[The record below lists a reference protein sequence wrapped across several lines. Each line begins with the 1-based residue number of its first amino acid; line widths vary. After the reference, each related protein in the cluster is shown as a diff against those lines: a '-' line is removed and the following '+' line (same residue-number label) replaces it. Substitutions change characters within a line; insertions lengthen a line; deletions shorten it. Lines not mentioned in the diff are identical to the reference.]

1 MSILDKLNESQRLAV
16 EYCDGPELVI
26 AGAGSGKTRVLTYK
40 IAYLLQQADFDLAPW
55 NILALTFTNKAA
67 NEMKQR
73 IGEIVGNHV
82 AGRLNMG
89 TFHSV
94 FSRILR
100 CEADRL
106 GYTSNYTIY
115 DEADSRS
122 LISSIVKDM
131 GLDDKLYKAA
141 NIRHQI
147 SIAKNRLVS
156 ADQYANESNEMGIVN
171 HDRILRIQKIY
182 KRYEER
188 CRNSNVMDFDDLLFN
203 TYLLFKSH
211 EDVCDK
217 YASLFKYILVDE
229 YQDTNYAQQ
238 CIIYQLAQKNR
249 KLCVVGDD
257 AQSIYAFRG
266 ANIDNILDFNK
277 LYPEQKTF
285 KLERNYRS
293 TQTIVEAANSL
304 ISHNERQ
311 IHKDVYSKNDEG
323 SPLKLCV
330 CISDKLE
337 AMEVCNEIKRLKRA
351 ERCGYD
357 SFAVLYR
364 TNAQSRCF
372 EEEMRKEAIPYK
384 IYGGLSFY
392 QRKEVKDVLAY
403 FRLVVNPNDDE
414 ALRRIINYPARGIGN
429 TTLQK
434 IAATATDHNVSMWE
448 VVSDTAVHSLNINKG
463 TASKLANFANFISSF
478 IEKVKTLDAYTLGRS
493 IIEASGIDANI
504 KEDKTV
510 EGMVR
515 KENIDG
521 LKNGLH
527 EFVETKHKDG
537 LEEENRLGNF
547 IQEISLLTENI
558 DEDDNE
564 KRVALMTIHAAKG
577 LEFPCVFIVGL
588 EGDVFPSHKVNL
600 FPCTVEEKRRLM
612 EEEHRMIEEERRL
625 MYVAITRAERQ
636 CMLTYA
642 KNRFRY
648 GKEEHDL
655 EPSRFIKEID
665 QRYIRKMDGGDTE
678 GFSTSRTS
686 WRNSYET
693 TPKPAVQKGAIMFS
707 KPTFAT
713 TSGSRMTRMRT
724 TPNSATTQVTSYNDG
739 KNSIRI
745 GSVINHQRF
754 GKGEIVSIEGTGE
767 NAKATVRFQLAG
779 QKQLLLK
786 FARYEVLTF

>member
-115 DEADSRS
+115 DETDSRS
-122 LISSIVKDM
+122 LITSIVKEM

-156 ADQYANESNEMGIVN
+156 ADQYATIKKALEADTNNKIPRFQN
-171 HDRILRIQKIY
+171 IY

-203 TYLLFKSH
+203 TYL
-211 EDVCDK
+211 
-217 YASLFKYILVDE
+217 LFKYILVDE

-351 ERCGYD
+351 EGCGYD

-414 ALRRIINYPARGIGN
+414 ALRRIINYPTRGIG
-429 TTLQK
+429 TTTIQK

-448 VVSDTAVHSLNINKG
+448 VVCDTAAHSLNINKG

-478 IEKVKTLDAYTLGRS
+478 IEKVETSDAYTLGQS
-493 IIEASGIDANI
+493 IVAASGIFTDIEA
-504 KEDKTV
+504 DKTP
-510 EGMVR
+510 EGKAK
-515 KENIDG
+515 KENIDELMG
-521 LKNGLH
+521 ELH
-527 EFVETKHKDG
+527 GFVESKREED
-537 LEEENRLGNF
+537 LEEEYYLGNF
-547 IQEISLLTENI
+547 MQEVALYTDKQNE
-558 DEDDNE
+558 EDDEN
-564 KRVALMTIHAAKG
+564 RVALMTIHAAKG
-577 LEFPCVFIVGL
+577 LEFPCVFVVGL
-588 EGDVFPSHKVNL
+588 EENIFPGRQAMD
-600 FPCTVEEKRRLM
+600 FP
-612 EEEHRMIEEERRL
+612 RMMEEERRL
-625 MYVAITRAERQ
+625 MYVAITRAERH
-636 CMLTYA
+636 CMLTCA
-642 KNRFRY
+642 KTRFRY
-648 GKEEHDL
+648 GQVEYDV
-655 EPSRFIKEID
+655 PSRFIKEID

-693 TPKPAVQKGAIMFS
+693 TPKPTVQKGATIYS

-724 TPNSATTQVTSYNDG
+724 TPSSATTQVTSYNDG

>member
-115 DEADSRS
+115 DETDSRS
-122 LISSIVKDM
+122 LITSIVKEM

-156 ADQYANESNEMGIVN
+156 ADQYATIKKALEADTNNKIPRFQN
-171 HDRILRIQKIY
+171 IY

-351 ERCGYD
+351 EGCGYD

-414 ALRRIINYPARGIGN
+414 ALRRIINYPTRGIG
-429 TTLQK
+429 TTTIQK
-434 IAATATDHNVSMWE
+434 IAATATDHNISMWE
-448 VVSDTAVHSLNINKG
+448 VVCDTAAHSLNINKG

-478 IEKVKTLDAYTLGRS
+478 IEKVETSDAYALGQS
-493 IIEASGIDANI
+493 IVAASGIFTDIEA
-504 KEDKTV
+504 DKTP
-510 EGMVR
+510 EGKAK
-515 KENIDG
+515 KENIDELMG
-521 LKNGLH
+521 ELH
-527 EFVETKHKDG
+527 GFVESKREED
-537 LEEENRLGNF
+537 LEEEYYLGNF
-547 IQEISLLTENI
+547 MQEVALYTDKQNE
-558 DEDDNE
+558 EDDEN
-564 KRVALMTIHAAKG
+564 RVALMTIHAAKG
-577 LEFPCVFIVGL
+577 LEFPCVFVVGL
-588 EGDVFPSHKVNL
+588 EENIFPGRQAMD
-600 FPCTVEEKRRLM
+600 FP
-612 EEEHRMIEEERRL
+612 RMMEEERRL
-625 MYVAITRAERQ
+625 MYVAITRAERH
-636 CMLTYA
+636 CMLTCA
-642 KNRFRY
+642 KTRFRY
-648 GKEEHDL
+648 GQVEYDV
-655 EPSRFIKEID
+655 PSRFIKEID
-665 QRYIRKMDGGDTE
+665 QRYIRKMDGGDAE

-693 TPKPAVQKGAIMFS
+693 TPKPTVQKGTIMYS

-724 TPNSATTQVTSYNDG
+724 TPSSTTTQVTSYNDG

>member
-115 DEADSRS
+115 DETDSRS
-122 LISSIVKDM
+122 LITSIVKEM

-156 ADQYANESNEMGIVN
+156 ADQYATVKKALEADANNKIPRFQN
-171 HDRILRIQKIY
+171 IY

-351 ERCGYD
+351 EGCGYD

-414 ALRRIINYPARGIGN
+414 ALRRIINYPTRGIG
-429 TTLQK
+429 TTTILK
-434 IAATATDHNVSMWE
+434 IAATATSHNVSMWE
-448 VVSDTAVHSLNINKG
+448 VVSDTAAHSLNINKG

-478 IEKVKTLDAYTLGRS
+478 IEKVETSDAYTLGQS
-493 IIEASGIDANI
+493 IVAASGIFTDIEA
-504 KEDKTV
+504 DKTP
-510 EGMVR
+510 EGKAK
-515 KENIDG
+515 KENIDELMG
-521 LKNGLH
+521 ELH
-527 EFVETKHKDG
+527 GFVESKREED
-537 LEEENRLGNF
+537 LEEEYYLGNF
-547 IQEISLLTENI
+547 MQEVALYTDKQNE
-558 DEDDNE
+558 EDDEN
-564 KRVALMTIHAAKG
+564 RVALMTIHAAKG
-577 LEFPCVFIVGL
+577 LEFPCVFVVGL
-588 EGDVFPSHKVNL
+588 EENIFPGRQAMD
-600 FPCTVEEKRRLM
+600 FP
-612 EEEHRMIEEERRL
+612 RMMEEERRL
-625 MYVAITRAERQ
+625 MYVAITRAERH
-636 CMLTYA
+636 CMLTCA
-642 KNRFRY
+642 KTRFRY
-648 GKEEHDL
+648 GQVEYDV
-655 EPSRFIKEID
+655 PSRFIKEID
-665 QRYIRKMDGGDTE
+665 HRYIRKMDGGDTE

-693 TPKPAVQKGAIMFS
+693 TPKPTVQKGATMYS

-724 TPNSATTQVTSYNDG
+724 TPSSATTQVTSYNDG

>member
-115 DEADSRS
+115 DETDSRS
-122 LISSIVKDM
+122 LITSIVKEM

-156 ADQYANESNEMGIVN
+156 ADQYATVKKALEADANNKIPRFQN
-171 HDRILRIQKIY
+171 IY

-351 ERCGYD
+351 EGCGYD

-414 ALRRIINYPARGIGN
+414 ALRRIINYPTRGIG
-429 TTLQK
+429 TTTIQK

-448 VVSDTAVHSLNINKG
+448 VVCDTAAHSLNINKG

-478 IEKVKTLDAYTLGRS
+478 IEKGETSDAYTLGQS
-493 IIEASGIDANI
+493 IVAASGIFTDIEA
-504 KEDKTV
+504 DKTP
-510 EGMVR
+510 EGKAK
-515 KENIDG
+515 KENIDELMG
-521 LKNGLH
+521 ELH
-527 EFVETKHKDG
+527 GFVESKREED
-537 LEEENRLGNF
+537 LEEEYYLGNF
-547 IQEISLLTENI
+547 MQEVALYTDKQNDEEDEN
-558 DEDDNE
+558 
-564 KRVALMTIHAAKG
+564 RVALMTIHAAKG
-577 LEFPCVFIVGL
+577 LEFPCVFVVGL
-588 EGDVFPSHKVNL
+588 EENIFPGRQAMD
-600 FPCTVEEKRRLM
+600 FP
-612 EEEHRMIEEERRL
+612 RMMEEERRL
-625 MYVAITRAERQ
+625 MYVAITRAERH
-636 CMLTYA
+636 CMLTCA
-642 KNRFRY
+642 KTRFRY
-648 GKEEHDL
+648 GQVEYDV
-655 EPSRFIKEID
+655 PSRFIKEID

-724 TPNSATTQVTSYNDG
+724 THSSATTQVTSYNDG

>member
-115 DEADSRS
+115 DETDSRS
-122 LISSIVKDM
+122 LITSIVKEM

-156 ADQYANESNEMGIVN
+156 ADQYATIKKALEADTNNKIPRFQN
-171 HDRILRIQKIY
+171 IY

-351 ERCGYD
+351 EGCGYD

-403 FRLVVNPNDDE
+403 FRLVVNPNDD
-414 ALRRIINYPARGIGN
+414 AAFRRIINYPTRGIG
-429 TTLQK
+429 TTTIQK

-448 VVSDTAVHSLNINKG
+448 VVCDTAAHSLNINKG

-478 IEKVKTLDAYTLGRS
+478 IEKVETSDAYALGQS
-493 IIEASGIDANI
+493 IVAASGIFTDIEA
-504 KEDKTV
+504 DKTP
-510 EGMVR
+510 EGKAK
-515 KENIDG
+515 KENIDELMG
-521 LKNGLH
+521 ELH
-527 EFVETKHKDG
+527 GFVESKREED
-537 LEEENRLGNF
+537 LEEEYYLGNF
-547 IQEISLLTENI
+547 MQEVALYTDKQNE
-558 DEDDNE
+558 EDDEN
-564 KRVALMTIHAAKG
+564 RVALMTIHAAKG
-577 LEFPCVFIVGL
+577 LEFPCVFVVGL
-588 EGDVFPSHKVNL
+588 EENIFPGRQAMD
-600 FPCTVEEKRRLM
+600 FP
-612 EEEHRMIEEERRL
+612 RMMEEERRL
-625 MYVAITRAERQ
+625 MYVAITRAERH
-636 CMLTYA
+636 CMLTCA
-642 KNRFRY
+642 KTRFRY
-648 GKEEHDL
+648 GQVEYDV
-655 EPSRFIKEID
+655 PSRFIKEID

-693 TPKPAVQKGAIMFS
+693 TPKPTVQKGTIMYS

-724 TPNSATTQVTSYNDG
+724 TPSSATTQVTSYNDG

>member
-40 IAYLLQQADFDLAPW
+40 IAYLLQQADYDLAPW

-115 DEADSRS
+115 DETDSRS
-122 LISSIVKDM
+122 LITSIVKEM

-156 ADQYANESNEMGIVN
+156 ADQYATIKKALEADTNNKIPRFQN
-171 HDRILRIQKIY
+171 IY

-323 SPLKLCV
+323 SPLKLGV

-351 ERCGYD
+351 EGCGYD

-414 ALRRIINYPARGIGN
+414 ALRRIINYPTRGIG
-429 TTLQK
+429 TTTIQK
-434 IAATATDHNVSMWE
+434 IAATATDHNISMWE
-448 VVSDTAVHSLNINKG
+448 VVCDTAAHSLNINKG

-478 IEKVKTLDAYTLGRS
+478 IEKVETSDAYALGQS
-493 IIEASGIDANI
+493 IVAASGIFTDIEA
-504 KEDKTV
+504 DKTP
-510 EGMVR
+510 EGKAK
-515 KENIDG
+515 KENIDELMG
-521 LKNGLH
+521 ELH
-527 EFVETKHKDG
+527 GFVESKREED
-537 LEEENRLGNF
+537 LEEEYYLGNF
-547 IQEISLLTENI
+547 MQEVALYTDKQNE
-558 DEDDNE
+558 EDDEN
-564 KRVALMTIHAAKG
+564 RVALMTIHAAKG
-577 LEFPCVFIVGL
+577 LEFPCVFVVGL
-588 EGDVFPSHKVNL
+588 EENIFPGRQAMD
-600 FPCTVEEKRRLM
+600 FP
-612 EEEHRMIEEERRL
+612 RMMEEERRL
-625 MYVAITRAERQ
+625 MYVAITRAERH
-636 CMLTYA
+636 CMLTCA
-642 KNRFRY
+642 KTRFRY
-648 GKEEHDL
+648 GQVEYDV
-655 EPSRFIKEID
+655 PSRFIKEID

-724 TPNSATTQVTSYNDG
+724 TPSSTTTQVTSYNDG

>member
-115 DEADSRS
+115 DETDSRS
-122 LISSIVKDM
+122 LITSIVKEM
-131 GLDDKLYKAA
+131 ELDDKLYKAA

-156 ADQYANESNEMGIVN
+156 ADQYATVKKALEADANNKIPRFQN
-171 HDRILRIQKIY
+171 IY

-351 ERCGYD
+351 EGCGYD

-414 ALRRIINYPARGIGN
+414 ALRRIINYPTRGIG
-429 TTLQK
+429 TTTIQK
-434 IAATATDHNVSMWE
+434 IAATATSHNVSMWE
-448 VVSDTAVHSLNINKG
+448 VVSDTAAHSLNINKG

-478 IEKVKTLDAYTLGRS
+478 IEKGETSDAYTLGQS
-493 IIEASGIDANI
+493 IVAASGIFTDIEA
-504 KEDKTV
+504 DKTP
-510 EGMVR
+510 EGKAK
-515 KENIDG
+515 KENIDELMG
-521 LKNGLH
+521 ELH
-527 EFVETKHKDG
+527 GFVESKREEDI
-537 LEEENRLGNF
+537 EEEYYLGNF
-547 IQEISLLTENI
+547 MQEVALYTDKQNE
-558 DEDDNE
+558 EDDEN
-564 KRVALMTIHAAKG
+564 RVALMTIHAAKG
-577 LEFPCVFIVGL
+577 LEFPCVFVVGL
-588 EGDVFPSHKVNL
+588 EENIFPGRQAMD
-600 FPCTVEEKRRLM
+600 FP
-612 EEEHRMIEEERRL
+612 RMMEEERRL
-625 MYVAITRAERQ
+625 MYVAITRAERH
-636 CMLTYA
+636 CMLTCA
-642 KNRFRY
+642 KTRFRY
-648 GKEEHDL
+648 GQVEYDV
-655 EPSRFIKEID
+655 PSRFIKEID

-693 TPKPAVQKGAIMFS
+693 TPKPAVQKGATMFS

-724 TPNSATTQVTSYNDG
+724 TPSSATTQVTSYNDG

>member
-115 DEADSRS
+115 DETDSRS
-122 LISSIVKDM
+122 LITSIVKEM

-156 ADQYANESNEMGIVN
+156 ADQYATIKKALEADTNNKIPRFQN
-171 HDRILRIQKIY
+171 IY

-266 ANIDNILDFNK
+266 ANIDNILDFNN

-351 ERCGYD
+351 EGCGYD

-414 ALRRIINYPARGIGN
+414 ALRRIINYPTRGIG
-429 TTLQK
+429 TTTIQK

-448 VVSDTAVHSLNINKG
+448 VVCDTAAHSLNINKG

-478 IEKVKTLDAYTLGRS
+478 IEKVETSDAYALGQS
-493 IIEASGIDANI
+493 IVAASGIFTDIEA
-504 KEDKTV
+504 DKTP
-510 EGMVR
+510 EGKAK
-515 KENIDG
+515 KENIDELMG
-521 LKNGLH
+521 ELH
-527 EFVETKHKDG
+527 GFVESKREED
-537 LEEENRLGNF
+537 LEEEYYLGNF
-547 IQEISLLTENI
+547 MQEVALYTDKQNE
-558 DEDDNE
+558 EDDEN
-564 KRVALMTIHAAKG
+564 RVALMTIHAAKG
-577 LEFPCVFIVGL
+577 LEFPCVFVVGL
-588 EGDVFPSHKVNL
+588 EENIFPGRQAMD
-600 FPCTVEEKRRLM
+600 FP
-612 EEEHRMIEEERRL
+612 RMMEEERRL
-625 MYVAITRAERQ
+625 MYVAITRAERH
-636 CMLTYA
+636 CMLTCA
-642 KNRFRY
+642 KTRFRY
-648 GKEEHDL
+648 GQVEYDV
-655 EPSRFIKEID
+655 PSRFIKEID

-693 TPKPAVQKGAIMFS
+693 TPKPAVQKGATIYS

-724 TPNSATTQVTSYNDG
+724 TPSSTTTQVTSYNDG

>member
-115 DEADSRS
+115 DETDSRS
-122 LISSIVKDM
+122 LITSIVKEM

-156 ADQYANESNEMGIVN
+156 ADQYATIKKALEADANNKIPRFQN
-171 HDRILRIQKIY
+171 IY

-351 ERCGYD
+351 EGCGYD

-364 TNAQSRCF
+364 TNSQSRCF

-414 ALRRIINYPARGIGN
+414 ALRRIINYPTRGIG
-429 TTLQK
+429 TTTIQK
-434 IAATATDHNVSMWE
+434 IAATATDYNVSMWE
-448 VVSDTAVHSLNINKG
+448 VVCDTAAHSLNINKG

-478 IEKVKTLDAYTLGRS
+478 IEKVETSDAYTLGQS
-493 IIEASGIDANI
+493 IVAASGIFTDIEA
-504 KEDKTV
+504 DKTP
-510 EGMVR
+510 ER
-515 KENIDG
+515 KAKKENIDELMG
-521 LKNGLH
+521 ELH
-527 EFVETKHKDG
+527 GFVESKREED
-537 LEEENRLGNF
+537 LEEEYYLGNF
-547 IQEISLLTENI
+547 MQEVALYTDKQNE
-558 DEDDNE
+558 EDDEN
-564 KRVALMTIHAAKG
+564 RVALMTIHAAKG
-577 LEFPCVFIVGL
+577 LEFPCVFVVGL
-588 EGDVFPSHKVNL
+588 EENIFPGRQAMD
-600 FPCTVEEKRRLM
+600 FP
-612 EEEHRMIEEERRL
+612 RMMEEERRL
-625 MYVAITRAERQ
+625 MYVAITRAERH
-636 CMLTYA
+636 CMLTCA
-642 KNRFRY
+642 KTRFRY
-648 GKEEHDL
+648 GQVEYDV
-655 EPSRFIKEID
+655 PSRFIKEID

-693 TPKPAVQKGAIMFS
+693 TPKPTVQKGTIMYS

-724 TPNSATTQVTSYNDG
+724 TPSSTTTQVTSYNDG

-767 NAKATVRFQLAG
+767 NVKATVRFQLAG

>member
-115 DEADSRS
+115 DETDSRS
-122 LISSIVKDM
+122 LITSIVKEM

-141 NIRHQI
+141 NIRNQI

-156 ADQYANESNEMGIVN
+156 ADQYATIKKALEADTNNKIPRFQN
-171 HDRILRIQKIY
+171 IY

-238 CIIYQLAQKNR
+238 CIIYQLTQKNR

-351 ERCGYD
+351 EGCGYD

-364 TNAQSRCF
+364 TNSQSRCF

-414 ALRRIINYPARGIGN
+414 ALRRIINYPTRGIG
-429 TTLQK
+429 TTTIQK
-434 IAATATDHNVSMWE
+434 IAATATDHNVSMWK
-448 VVSDTAVHSLNINKG
+448 VVCDTAAHSLNINKG

-478 IEKVKTLDAYTLGRS
+478 IEKVETSDAYTLGQS
-493 IIEASGIDANI
+493 IVAASGIFTDIEA
-504 KEDKTV
+504 DKTP
-510 EGMVR
+510 EGKAK
-515 KENIDG
+515 KENIDELMG
-521 LKNGLH
+521 ELH
-527 EFVETKHKDG
+527 GFVESKREED
-537 LEEENRLGNF
+537 LEEEYYLGNF
-547 IQEISLLTENI
+547 MQEVALYTDKQNE
-558 DEDDNE
+558 EDDEN
-564 KRVALMTIHAAKG
+564 RVALMTIHAAKG
-577 LEFPCVFIVGL
+577 LEFPCVFVVGL
-588 EGDVFPSHKVNL
+588 EENIFPGRQAMD
-600 FPCTVEEKRRLM
+600 FP
-612 EEEHRMIEEERRL
+612 RMMEEERRL
-625 MYVAITRAERQ
+625 MYVAITRAERH
-636 CMLTYA
+636 CMLTCA
-642 KNRFRY
+642 KTRFRY
-648 GKEEHDL
+648 GQVEYDV
-655 EPSRFIKEID
+655 PSRFIKEID

-693 TPKPAVQKGAIMFS
+693 TPKPAVQKGATIYS

-724 TPNSATTQVTSYNDG
+724 TPSSTTTQVTSYNDG

>member
-115 DEADSRS
+115 DETDSRS
-122 LISSIVKDM
+122 LITSIVKEM

-156 ADQYANESNEMGIVN
+156 ADQYATIKKALEADTNNKIPRFQN
-171 HDRILRIQKIY
+171 IY

-203 TYLLFKSH
+203 TYLLFTSH

-351 ERCGYD
+351 EGCGYD

-414 ALRRIINYPARGIGN
+414 ALRRIINYPTRGIG
-429 TTLQK
+429 TTTIQK

-448 VVSDTAVHSLNINKG
+448 VVCDTAAHSLNINKG

-478 IEKVKTLDAYTLGRS
+478 IEKVETSDAYALGQS
-493 IIEASGIDANI
+493 IVAASGIFTDIEA
-504 KEDKTV
+504 DKTP
-510 EGMVR
+510 EGKAK
-515 KENIDG
+515 KENIDELMG
-521 LKNGLH
+521 ELH
-527 EFVETKHKDG
+527 GFVESKREED
-537 LEEENRLGNF
+537 LEEEYYLGNF
-547 IQEISLLTENI
+547 MQEVALYTDKQNE
-558 DEDDNE
+558 EDDEN
-564 KRVALMTIHAAKG
+564 RVALMTIHAAKG
-577 LEFPCVFIVGL
+577 LEFPCVFVVGL
-588 EGDVFPSHKVNL
+588 EENIFPGRQAMD
-600 FPCTVEEKRRLM
+600 FP
-612 EEEHRMIEEERRL
+612 RMMEEERRL
-625 MYVAITRAERQ
+625 MYVAITRAERH
-636 CMLTYA
+636 CMLTCA
-642 KNRFRY
+642 KTRFRY
-648 GKEEHDL
+648 GQVEYDV
-655 EPSRFIKEID
+655 PSRFIKEID

-678 GFSTSRTS
+678 GFSTNRTS

-693 TPKPAVQKGAIMFS
+693 TPKPAVQKGATIYS

-724 TPNSATTQVTSYNDG
+724 TPSSTTTQVTSYNDG

>member
-115 DEADSRS
+115 DETDSRS
-122 LISSIVKDM
+122 LITSIVKEM

-141 NIRHQI
+141 NIRNQI

-156 ADQYANESNEMGIVN
+156 ADQYATIKKALEADTNNKIPRFQN
-171 HDRILRIQKIY
+171 IY

-351 ERCGYD
+351 EGCGYD

-364 TNAQSRCF
+364 TNSQSRCF

-414 ALRRIINYPARGIGN
+414 ALRRIINYPTRGIG
-429 TTLQK
+429 TTTIQK
-434 IAATATDHNVSMWE
+434 IAATATDHNISMWE
-448 VVSDTAVHSLNINKG
+448 VVCDTAAHSLNINKR

-478 IEKVKTLDAYTLGRS
+478 IEKVETSDAYALGQS
-493 IIEASGIDANI
+493 IVAASGIFTDIEA
-504 KEDKTV
+504 DKTP
-510 EGMVR
+510 EGKAK
-515 KENIDG
+515 KENIDELMG
-521 LKNGLH
+521 ELH
-527 EFVETKHKDG
+527 GFVESKREED
-537 LEEENRLGNF
+537 LEEEYYLGNF
-547 IQEISLLTENI
+547 MQEVALYTDKQNE
-558 DEDDNE
+558 EDDEN
-564 KRVALMTIHAAKG
+564 RVALMTIHAAKG
-577 LEFPCVFIVGL
+577 LEFPCVFVVGL
-588 EGDVFPSHKVNL
+588 EENIFPGRQAMD
-600 FPCTVEEKRRLM
+600 FP
-612 EEEHRMIEEERRL
+612 RMMEEERRL
-625 MYVAITRAERQ
+625 MYVAITRAERH
-636 CMLTYA
+636 CMLTCA
-642 KNRFRY
+642 KTRFRY
-648 GKEEHDL
+648 GQVEYDV
-655 EPSRFIKEID
+655 PSRFIKEID

-724 TPNSATTQVTSYNDG
+724 TPSSATTQVTSYNDG

>member
-115 DEADSRS
+115 DETDSRS
-122 LISSIVKDM
+122 LITSIVKEM

-156 ADQYANESNEMGIVN
+156 ADQYATIKKALEADTNNKIPRFQN
-171 HDRILRIQKIY
+171 IY

-351 ERCGYD
+351 EGCGYD

-414 ALRRIINYPARGIGN
+414 ALRRIINYPTRGIG
-429 TTLQK
+429 TTTIQK
-434 IAATATDHNVSMWE
+434 IAATATDHNVSMW
-448 VVSDTAVHSLNINKG
+448 
-463 TASKLANFANFISSF
+463 
-478 IEKVKTLDAYTLGRS
+478 
-493 IIEASGIDANI
+493 
-504 KEDKTV
+504 
-510 EGMVR
+510 
-515 KENIDG
+515 
-521 LKNGLH
+521 
-527 EFVETKHKDG
+527 
-537 LEEENRLGNF
+537 
-547 IQEISLLTENI
+547 
-558 DEDDNE
+558 
-564 KRVALMTIHAAKG
+564 
-577 LEFPCVFIVGL
+577 
-588 EGDVFPSHKVNL
+588 
-600 FPCTVEEKRRLM
+600 
-612 EEEHRMIEEERRL
+612 
-625 MYVAITRAERQ
+625 
-636 CMLTYA
+636 
-642 KNRFRY
+642 
-648 GKEEHDL
+648 
-655 EPSRFIKEID
+655 
-665 QRYIRKMDGGDTE
+665 
-678 GFSTSRTS
+678 
-686 WRNSYET
+686 
-693 TPKPAVQKGAIMFS
+693 
-707 KPTFAT
+707 
-713 TSGSRMTRMRT
+713 
-724 TPNSATTQVTSYNDG
+724 
-739 KNSIRI
+739 
-745 GSVINHQRF
+745 
-754 GKGEIVSIEGTGE
+754 
-767 NAKATVRFQLAG
+767 
-779 QKQLLLK
+779 
-786 FARYEVLTF
+786 

>member
-115 DEADSRS
+115 DETDSRS
-122 LISSIVKDM
+122 LITSIVKEM

-156 ADQYANESNEMGIVN
+156 ADQYATIKKALEADTNNKIPRFQN
-171 HDRILRIQKIY
+171 IY

-351 ERCGYD
+351 EGCGYD

-364 TNAQSRCF
+364 TNSQSRCF

-414 ALRRIINYPARGIGN
+414 ALRRIINYPTRGIG
-429 TTLQK
+429 TTTIQK
-434 IAATATDHNVSMWE
+434 IAATATDHNISMWE
-448 VVSDTAVHSLNINKG
+448 VVCDTAAHSLNINKG

-478 IEKVKTLDAYTLGRS
+478 IEKVETSDAYALGQS
-493 IIEASGIDANI
+493 IVAASGIFTDIEA
-504 KEDKTV
+504 DKTP
-510 EGMVR
+510 EGKAK
-515 KENIDG
+515 KENIDELMG
-521 LKNGLH
+521 ELH
-527 EFVETKHKDG
+527 GFVESKREED
-537 LEEENRLGNF
+537 LEEEYYLGNF
-547 IQEISLLTENI
+547 MQEVALYTDKQNE
-558 DEDDNE
+558 EDDEN
-564 KRVALMTIHAAKG
+564 RVALMTIHAAKG
-577 LEFPCVFIVGL
+577 LEFPCVFVVGL
-588 EGDVFPSHKVNL
+588 EENIFPGRQAMD
-600 FPCTVEEKRRLM
+600 FP
-612 EEEHRMIEEERRL
+612 RMMEEERRL
-625 MYVAITRAERQ
+625 MYVAITRAERH
-636 CMLTYA
+636 CMLTCA
-642 KNRFRY
+642 KTRFRY
-648 GKEEHDL
+648 GQVEYDV
-655 EPSRFIKEID
+655 PSRFIKEID

-678 GFSTSRTS
+678 GFSTSRSS

-693 TPKPAVQKGAIMFS
+693 TPKPTVQKGATIYS

-724 TPNSATTQVTSYNDG
+724 TPSSTTTQVTSYNDG

>member
-115 DEADSRS
+115 DETDSRS
-122 LISSIVKDM
+122 LITSIVKEM

-156 ADQYANESNEMGIVN
+156 ADQYATIKKALEADTNNKIPRFQN
-171 HDRILRIQKIY
+171 IY

-203 TYLLFKSH
+203 TYLLFTSH

-351 ERCGYD
+351 EGCGYD

-364 TNAQSRCF
+364 TNSQSRCF

-414 ALRRIINYPARGIGN
+414 ALRRIINYPTRGIG
-429 TTLQK
+429 TTTIQK

-448 VVSDTAVHSLNINKG
+448 VVCDTAAHSLNINKG

-478 IEKVKTLDAYTLGRS
+478 IEKVETSDAYALGQS
-493 IIEASGIDANI
+493 IVAASGIFTDIEA
-504 KEDKTV
+504 DKTP
-510 EGMVR
+510 EGKAK
-515 KENIDG
+515 KENIDELMG
-521 LKNGLH
+521 ELH
-527 EFVETKHKDG
+527 GFVESKREED
-537 LEEENRLGNF
+537 LEEEYYLGNF
-547 IQEISLLTENI
+547 MQEVALYTDKQNE
-558 DEDDNE
+558 EDDEN
-564 KRVALMTIHAAKG
+564 RVALMTIHAAKG
-577 LEFPCVFIVGL
+577 LEFPCVFVVGL
-588 EGDVFPSHKVNL
+588 EENIFPGRQAMD
-600 FPCTVEEKRRLM
+600 FP
-612 EEEHRMIEEERRL
+612 RMMEEERRL
-625 MYVAITRAERQ
+625 MYVAITRAERH
-636 CMLTYA
+636 CMLTCA
-642 KNRFRY
+642 KTRFRY
-648 GKEEHDL
+648 GQVEYDV
-655 EPSRFIKEID
+655 PSRFIKEID

-678 GFSTSRTS
+678 GFSTNRTS

-693 TPKPAVQKGAIMFS
+693 TPKPAVQKGATIYS

-724 TPNSATTQVTSYNDG
+724 TPSSTTTQVTSYNDG

>member
-115 DEADSRS
+115 DETDSRS
-122 LISSIVKDM
+122 LITSIVKEM

-156 ADQYANESNEMGIVN
+156 ADQYATIKKALEADTNNKIPRFQN
-171 HDRILRIQKIY
+171 IY

-337 AMEVCNEIKRLKRA
+337 AMEVCNEIKRLKHA
-351 ERCGYD
+351 EGCGYD

-364 TNAQSRCF
+364 TNSQSRCF

-414 ALRRIINYPARGIGN
+414 ALRRIINYPTRGIG
-429 TTLQK
+429 TTTIQK

-448 VVSDTAVHSLNINKG
+448 VVCDTAAHSLNINKG

-478 IEKVKTLDAYTLGRS
+478 IEKVETSDAYTLGQS
-493 IIEASGIDANI
+493 IVAASGIFTDIEA
-504 KEDKTV
+504 DKTP
-510 EGMVR
+510 EGKAK
-515 KENIDG
+515 KENIDELMG
-521 LKNGLH
+521 ELH
-527 EFVETKHKDG
+527 GFVESKREED
-537 LEEENRLGNF
+537 LEEEYYLGNF
-547 IQEISLLTENI
+547 MQEVALYTDKQNE
-558 DEDDNE
+558 EDDEN
-564 KRVALMTIHAAKG
+564 RVALMTIHAAKG
-577 LEFPCVFIVGL
+577 LEFPCVFVVGL
-588 EGDVFPSHKVNL
+588 EENIFPGRQAMD
-600 FPCTVEEKRRLM
+600 FP
-612 EEEHRMIEEERRL
+612 RMMEEERRL
-625 MYVAITRAERQ
+625 MYVAITRAERH
-636 CMLTYA
+636 CMLTCA
-642 KNRFRY
+642 KTRFRY
-648 GKEEHDL
+648 GQVEYDV
-655 EPSRFIKEID
+655 PSRFIKEID

-724 TPNSATTQVTSYNDG
+724 TPSSATTQVTSYNDG

-767 NAKATVRFQLAG
+767 NAKATVRFQLAS

>member
-115 DEADSRS
+115 DETDSRS
-122 LISSIVKDM
+122 LITSIVKEM

-141 NIRHQI
+141 NIRNQI

-156 ADQYANESNEMGIVN
+156 ADQYATIKKALEADTNNKIPRFQN
-171 HDRILRIQKIY
+171 IY

-203 TYLLFKSH
+203 TYLLFTSH

-351 ERCGYD
+351 EGCGYD

-414 ALRRIINYPARGIGN
+414 ALRRIINYPTRGIG
-429 TTLQK
+429 TTTIQK

-448 VVSDTAVHSLNINKG
+448 VVSDTAAHSLNINKG

-478 IEKVKTLDAYTLGRS
+478 IEKVETSDAYALGQS
-493 IIEASGIDANI
+493 IVAASGIFTDIEA
-504 KEDKTV
+504 DKTP
-510 EGMVR
+510 EGKAK
-515 KENIDG
+515 KENIDE
-521 LKNGLH
+521 LMSELH
-527 EFVETKHKDG
+527 GFVESKREED
-537 LEEENRLGNF
+537 LEEEYYLGNF
-547 IQEISLLTENI
+547 MQEVALYTDKQNE
-558 DEDDNE
+558 EDDEN
-564 KRVALMTIHAAKG
+564 RVALMTIHAAKG
-577 LEFPCVFIVGL
+577 LEFPCVFVVGL
-588 EGDVFPSHKVNL
+588 EENIFPGRQAMD
-600 FPCTVEEKRRLM
+600 FP
-612 EEEHRMIEEERRL
+612 RMMEEERRL
-625 MYVAITRAERQ
+625 MYVAITRAERH
-636 CMLTYA
+636 CMLTCA
-642 KNRFRY
+642 KTRFRY
-648 GKEEHDL
+648 GQVEYDV
-655 EPSRFIKEID
+655 PSRFIKEID

-678 GFSTSRTS
+678 GFSTNRTS

-724 TPNSATTQVTSYNDG
+724 TPSSATTQVTSYNDG

-767 NAKATVRFQLAG
+767 NAKATVRFQLTG

>member
-115 DEADSRS
+115 DETDSRS
-122 LISSIVKDM
+122 LITSIVKEM

-156 ADQYANESNEMGIVN
+156 ADQYATIKKALEADTNNKIPRFQN
-171 HDRILRIQKIY
+171 IY

-351 ERCGYD
+351 EGCGYD

-364 TNAQSRCF
+364 TNSQSRCF

-414 ALRRIINYPARGIGN
+414 ALRRIINYPTRGIG
-429 TTLQK
+429 TTTIQK

-448 VVSDTAVHSLNINKG
+448 VVCDTAAHSLNINKG

-478 IEKVKTLDAYTLGRS
+478 IEKVETSDAYALGQS
-493 IIEASGIDANI
+493 IVAASGIFTDIEA
-504 KEDKTV
+504 DKTP
-510 EGMVR
+510 EGKAK
-515 KENIDG
+515 KENIDELMG
-521 LKNGLH
+521 ELH
-527 EFVETKHKDG
+527 GFVESKREED
-537 LEEENRLGNF
+537 LEEEYYLGNF
-547 IQEISLLTENI
+547 MQEVALYTDKQNE
-558 DEDDNE
+558 EDDEN
-564 KRVALMTIHAAKG
+564 RVALMTIHAAKG
-577 LEFPCVFIVGL
+577 LEFPCVFVVGL
-588 EGDVFPSHKVNL
+588 EENIFPGRQAMD
-600 FPCTVEEKRRLM
+600 FP
-612 EEEHRMIEEERRL
+612 RMMEEERRL
-625 MYVAITRAERQ
+625 MYVAITRAERH
-636 CMLTYA
+636 CMLTCA
-642 KNRFRY
+642 KTRFRY
-648 GKEEHDL
+648 GQVEYDV
-655 EPSRFIKEID
+655 PSRFIKEID

-678 GFSTSRTS
+678 GFSTNRTS

-693 TPKPAVQKGAIMFS
+693 TPKPTVQKGATIYS

-724 TPNSATTQVTSYNDG
+724 TPSSTTTQVTSYNDG

>member
-82 AGRLNMG
+82 AVRLNMG

-115 DEADSRS
+115 DETDSRS
-122 LISSIVKDM
+122 LITSIVKEM

-156 ADQYANESNEMGIVN
+156 ADQYATIKKALEADTNNKIPRFQN
-171 HDRILRIQKIY
+171 IY

-351 ERCGYD
+351 EGCGYD

-364 TNAQSRCF
+364 TNSQSRCF

-414 ALRRIINYPARGIGN
+414 ALRRIINYPTRGIG
-429 TTLQK
+429 TTTIQK
-434 IAATATDHNVSMWE
+434 IAATATDHNISMWE
-448 VVSDTAVHSLNINKG
+448 VVCDTAAHSLNINKG

-478 IEKVKTLDAYTLGRS
+478 IEKVETSDAYALGQS
-493 IIEASGIDANI
+493 IVAASGIFTDIEA
-504 KEDKTV
+504 DKTP
-510 EGMVR
+510 EGKAK
-515 KENIDG
+515 KENIDELMG
-521 LKNGLH
+521 ELH
-527 EFVETKHKDG
+527 GFVESKREED
-537 LEEENRLGNF
+537 LEEEYYLGNF
-547 IQEISLLTENI
+547 MQEVALYTDKQNE
-558 DEDDNE
+558 EDDEN
-564 KRVALMTIHAAKG
+564 RVALMTIHAAKG
-577 LEFPCVFIVGL
+577 LEFPCVFVVGL
-588 EGDVFPSHKVNL
+588 EENIFPGRQAMD
-600 FPCTVEEKRRLM
+600 FP
-612 EEEHRMIEEERRL
+612 RMMEEERRL
-625 MYVAITRAERQ
+625 MYVAITRAERH
-636 CMLTYA
+636 CMLTCA
-642 KNRFRY
+642 KTRFRY
-648 GKEEHDL
+648 GQVEYDV
-655 EPSRFIKEID
+655 PSRFIKEID

-678 GFSTSRTS
+678 GFSTNRTS

-693 TPKPAVQKGAIMFS
+693 TPKPTVQKGAIMFS

-713 TSGSRMTRMRT
+713 ISGSRMTRMRT
-724 TPNSATTQVTSYNDG
+724 TPSSTTTQVTSYNDG

>member
-115 DEADSRS
+115 DETDSRS
-122 LISSIVKDM
+122 LITSIVKEM

-156 ADQYANESNEMGIVN
+156 ADQYATVKKALEADANNKIPRFQN
-171 HDRILRIQKIY
+171 IY

-351 ERCGYD
+351 EGCGYD

-414 ALRRIINYPARGIGN
+414 ALRRIINYPTRGIG
-429 TTLQK
+429 TTTIQK

-448 VVSDTAVHSLNINKG
+448 VVCDTAAHSLNINKG

-478 IEKVKTLDAYTLGRS
+478 IEKVETSDAYALGQS
-493 IIEASGIDANI
+493 IVAASGIFTDIEA
-504 KEDKTV
+504 DKTP
-510 EGMVR
+510 EGKAK
-515 KENIDG
+515 KENIDELMG
-521 LKNGLH
+521 ELH
-527 EFVETKHKDG
+527 GFVESKREED
-537 LEEENRLGNF
+537 LEEEYYLGNF
-547 IQEISLLTENI
+547 MQEVALYTDKQNE
-558 DEDDNE
+558 EDDEN
-564 KRVALMTIHAAKG
+564 RVALMTIHAAKG
-577 LEFPCVFIVGL
+577 LEFPCVFVVGL
-588 EGDVFPSHKVNL
+588 EENIFPGRQAMD
-600 FPCTVEEKRRLM
+600 FP
-612 EEEHRMIEEERRL
+612 RMMEEERRL
-625 MYVAITRAERQ
+625 MYVAITRAERH
-636 CMLTYA
+636 CMLTCA
-642 KNRFRY
+642 KTRFRY
-648 GKEEHDL
+648 GQVEYDV
-655 EPSRFIKEID
+655 PSRFIKEID

-693 TPKPAVQKGAIMFS
+693 TPKPTVQKGTIMYS

-724 TPNSATTQVTSYNDG
+724 TPSSTTTQVTSYNDG

>member
-115 DEADSRS
+115 DETDSRS
-122 LISSIVKDM
+122 LITSIVKEM

-156 ADQYANESNEMGIVN
+156 ADQYATIKKALEADTNNKIPRFQN
-171 HDRILRIQKIY
+171 IY

-351 ERCGYD
+351 EGCGYD

-364 TNAQSRCF
+364 TNSQSRCF

-414 ALRRIINYPARGIGN
+414 ALRRIINYPTRGIG
-429 TTLQK
+429 TTTIQK
-434 IAATATDHNVSMWE
+434 IAATATDYNVSMWE
-448 VVSDTAVHSLNINKG
+448 VVCDTAAHSLNINKG

-478 IEKVKTLDAYTLGRS
+478 IEKVETSDAYALGQS
-493 IIEASGIDANI
+493 IVAASGIFTDIEA
-504 KEDKTV
+504 DKTP
-510 EGMVR
+510 EGKAK
-515 KENIDG
+515 KENIDELMG
-521 LKNGLH
+521 ELH
-527 EFVETKHKDG
+527 GFVESKREED
-537 LEEENRLGNF
+537 LEEEYYLGNF
-547 IQEISLLTENI
+547 MQEVALYTDKQNE
-558 DEDDNE
+558 EDDEN
-564 KRVALMTIHAAKG
+564 RVALMTIHAAKG
-577 LEFPCVFIVGL
+577 LEFPCVFVVGL
-588 EGDVFPSHKVNL
+588 EENIFPGRQAMD
-600 FPCTVEEKRRLM
+600 FP
-612 EEEHRMIEEERRL
+612 RMMEEERRL
-625 MYVAITRAERQ
+625 MYVAITRAERH
-636 CMLTYA
+636 CMLTCA
-642 KNRFRY
+642 KTRFRY
-648 GKEEHDL
+648 GQVEYDV
-655 EPSRFIKEID
+655 PSRFIKEID

-678 GFSTSRTS
+678 GFSTNRTS

-693 TPKPAVQKGAIMFS
+693 TPKPTVQKGATIYS

-724 TPNSATTQVTSYNDG
+724 TPSSTTTQVTSYNDG

>member
-82 AGRLNMG
+82 AVRLNMG

-115 DEADSRS
+115 DETDSRS
-122 LISSIVKDM
+122 LITSIVKEM

-156 ADQYANESNEMGIVN
+156 ADQYATIKKALEADTNNKIPRFQN
-171 HDRILRIQKIY
+171 IY

-351 ERCGYD
+351 EGCGYD

-414 ALRRIINYPARGIGN
+414 ALRRIINYPTRGIG
-429 TTLQK
+429 TTTIQK

-448 VVSDTAVHSLNINKG
+448 VVCNTAAHSLNINKG

-478 IEKVKTLDAYTLGRS
+478 IEKVETSDAYTLGQS
-493 IIEASGIDANI
+493 IVAASGIFTDIEA
-504 KEDKTV
+504 DKTP
-510 EGMVR
+510 EGKAK
-515 KENIDG
+515 KENIDELMG
-521 LKNGLH
+521 ELH
-527 EFVETKHKDG
+527 GFVESKREED
-537 LEEENRLGNF
+537 LEEEYYLGNF
-547 IQEISLLTENI
+547 MQEVALYTDKQNE
-558 DEDDNE
+558 EDDEN
-564 KRVALMTIHAAKG
+564 RVALMTIHAAKG
-577 LEFPCVFIVGL
+577 LEFPCVFVVGL
-588 EGDVFPSHKVNL
+588 EENIFPGRQAMD
-600 FPCTVEEKRRLM
+600 FP
-612 EEEHRMIEEERRL
+612 RMMEEERRL
-625 MYVAITRAERQ
+625 MYVAITRAERH
-636 CMLTYA
+636 CMLTCA
-642 KNRFRY
+642 KTRFRY
-648 GKEEHDL
+648 GQVEYDV
-655 EPSRFIKEID
+655 PSRFIKEID

-678 GFSTSRTS
+678 GFSTNRTS

-693 TPKPAVQKGAIMFS
+693 TPKPTVQKGATIYS

-724 TPNSATTQVTSYNDG
+724 TPSSTTTQVTSYNDG

>member
-115 DEADSRS
+115 DETDSRS
-122 LISSIVKDM
+122 LITSIVKEM

-156 ADQYANESNEMGIVN
+156 ADQYATIKKALEADTNNKIPRFQN
-171 HDRILRIQKIY
+171 IY

-211 EDVCDK
+211 KDVCDK

-351 ERCGYD
+351 EGCGYD

-364 TNAQSRCF
+364 TNSQSRCF

-414 ALRRIINYPARGIGN
+414 ALRRIINYPTRGIG
-429 TTLQK
+429 TTTIQK

-448 VVSDTAVHSLNINKG
+448 VVCDTAAHSLNINKG

-478 IEKVKTLDAYTLGRS
+478 IEKVETSDAYALGQS
-493 IIEASGIDANI
+493 IVAASGIFTDIEA
-504 KEDKTV
+504 DKTP
-510 EGMVR
+510 EGKAK
-515 KENIDG
+515 KENIDELMG
-521 LKNGLH
+521 ELH
-527 EFVETKHKDG
+527 GFVESKREED
-537 LEEENRLGNF
+537 LEEEYYLGNF
-547 IQEISLLTENI
+547 MQEVALYTDKQN
-558 DEDDNE
+558 EDDDEN
-564 KRVALMTIHAAKG
+564 RVALMTIHAAKG
-577 LEFPCVFIVGL
+577 LEFPCVFVVGL
-588 EGDVFPSHKVNL
+588 EENIFPGRQAMD
-600 FPCTVEEKRRLM
+600 FP
-612 EEEHRMIEEERRL
+612 RMMEEERRL
-625 MYVAITRAERQ
+625 MYVAITRAERH
-636 CMLTYA
+636 CMLTCA
-642 KNRFRY
+642 KTRFRY
-648 GKEEHDL
+648 GQVEYDV
-655 EPSRFIKEID
+655 PSRFIKEID

-678 GFSTSRTS
+678 GFSTNRTS

-693 TPKPAVQKGAIMFS
+693 TPKPTVQKGATIYS

-724 TPNSATTQVTSYNDG
+724 TPSSTTTQVTSYNDG

>member
-1 MSILDKLNESQRLAV
+1 
-16 EYCDGPELVI
+16 
-26 AGAGSGKTRVLTYK
+26 
-40 IAYLLQQADFDLAPW
+40 
-55 NILALTFTNKAA
+55 
-67 NEMKQR
+67 
-73 IGEIVGNHV
+73 
-82 AGRLNMG
+82 
-89 TFHSV
+89 
-94 FSRILR
+94 
-100 CEADRL
+100 
-106 GYTSNYTIY
+106 
-115 DEADSRS
+115 
-122 LISSIVKDM
+122 
-131 GLDDKLYKAA
+131 
-141 NIRHQI
+141 
-147 SIAKNRLVS
+147 
-156 ADQYANESNEMGIVN
+156 
-171 HDRILRIQKIY
+171 
-182 KRYEER
+182 
-188 CRNSNVMDFDDLLFN
+188 MDFDDLLFN

-351 ERCGYD
+351 EGCGYD

-364 TNAQSRCF
+364 TNSQSRCF

-414 ALRRIINYPARGIGN
+414 ALRRIINYPTRGIG
-429 TTLQK
+429 TTTIQK

-448 VVSDTAVHSLNINKG
+448 VVCDTAAHSLNINKG

-478 IEKVKTLDAYTLGRS
+478 IEKVETSDAYALGQS
-493 IIEASGIDANI
+493 IVAASGIFTDIEA
-504 KEDKTV
+504 DKTP
-510 EGMVR
+510 EGKAK
-515 KENIDG
+515 KENIDELMG
-521 LKNGLH
+521 ELH
-527 EFVETKHKDG
+527 GFVESKREED
-537 LEEENRLGNF
+537 LEEEYYLGNF
-547 IQEISLLTENI
+547 MQEVALYTDKQNE
-558 DEDDNE
+558 EDDEN
-564 KRVALMTIHAAKG
+564 RVALMTIHAAKG
-577 LEFPCVFIVGL
+577 LEFPCVFVVGL
-588 EGDVFPSHKVNL
+588 EENIFPGRQAMD
-600 FPCTVEEKRRLM
+600 FP
-612 EEEHRMIEEERRL
+612 RMMEEERRL
-625 MYVAITRAERQ
+625 MYVAITRSERH
-636 CMLTYA
+636 CMLTCA
-642 KNRFRY
+642 KTRFRY
-648 GKEEHDL
+648 GQVEYDV
-655 EPSRFIKEID
+655 PSRFIKEID

-678 GFSTSRTS
+678 GFSTNRTS

-693 TPKPAVQKGAIMFS
+693 TPKPTVQKGAIMFS

-724 TPNSATTQVTSYNDG
+724 TPSSATTQVTSYNDG

>member
-115 DEADSRS
+115 DETDSRS
-122 LISSIVKDM
+122 LITSIVKEM
-131 GLDDKLYKAA
+131 ELDDKLYKAA

-156 ADQYANESNEMGIVN
+156 ADQYATVKKALEADANNKIPRFQN
-171 HDRILRIQKIY
+171 IY

-238 CIIYQLAQKNR
+238 CIIYQLAQNNR

-351 ERCGYD
+351 EECGYD

-414 ALRRIINYPARGIGN
+414 ALRRIINYPTRGIG
-429 TTLQK
+429 TTTIQK

-448 VVSDTAVHSLNINKG
+448 VVSDTAAHSLNINKG

-478 IEKVKTLDAYTLGRS
+478 IEKVETSDAYTLGQS
-493 IIEASGIDANI
+493 IVAASGIFTDIEA
-504 KEDKTV
+504 DKTP
-510 EGMVR
+510 EGKAK
-515 KENIDG
+515 KENIDELMG
-521 LKNGLH
+521 ELH
-527 EFVETKHKDG
+527 GFVESKREED
-537 LEEENRLGNF
+537 LEEEYYLGNF
-547 IQEISLLTENI
+547 MQEVALYTDKQNE
-558 DEDDNE
+558 EDDEN
-564 KRVALMTIHAAKG
+564 RVALMTIHAAKG
-577 LEFPCVFIVGL
+577 LEFPCVFVVGL
-588 EGDVFPSHKVNL
+588 EENIFPGRQAMD
-600 FPCTVEEKRRLM
+600 FP
-612 EEEHRMIEEERRL
+612 RMMEEERRL
-625 MYVAITRAERQ
+625 MYVAITRAERH
-636 CMLTYA
+636 CMLTCA
-642 KNRFRY
+642 KTRFRY
-648 GKEEHDL
+648 GQVEYDV
-655 EPSRFIKEID
+655 PSRFIKEID
-665 QRYIRKMDGGDTE
+665 HRYIRKMDGGDTE

-693 TPKPAVQKGAIMFS
+693 TPKPAVQKGATMYS

-724 TPNSATTQVTSYNDG
+724 TPSSATTQVTSYNDG

>member
-115 DEADSRS
+115 DETDSRS
-122 LISSIVKDM
+122 LITSIVKEM

-156 ADQYANESNEMGIVN
+156 ADQYATIKKALEADTNNKIPRFQN
-171 HDRILRIQKIY
+171 IY

-351 ERCGYD
+351 EGCGYD

-414 ALRRIINYPARGIGN
+414 ALRRIINYPTRGIG
-429 TTLQK
+429 TTTIQK
-434 IAATATDHNVSMWE
+434 IAATATDHNISMWE
-448 VVSDTAVHSLNINKG
+448 VVCDTAAHSLNINKG

-478 IEKVKTLDAYTLGRS
+478 IEKVETSDAYTLGQS
-493 IIEASGIDANI
+493 IVAASGIFTDIEA
-504 KEDKTV
+504 DKTP
-510 EGMVR
+510 EGKAK
-515 KENIDG
+515 KENIDELMG
-521 LKNGLH
+521 ELH
-527 EFVETKHKDG
+527 GFVESKREED
-537 LEEENRLGNF
+537 LEEEYYLGNF
-547 IQEISLLTENI
+547 MQEVALYTDKQNE
-558 DEDDNE
+558 EDDEN
-564 KRVALMTIHAAKG
+564 RVALMTIHAAKG
-577 LEFPCVFIVGL
+577 LEFPCVFVVGL
-588 EGDVFPSHKVNL
+588 EENIFPGRQAMA
-600 FPCTVEEKRRLM
+600 FP
-612 EEEHRMIEEERRL
+612 RMMEEERRL
-625 MYVAITRAERQ
+625 MYVAITRAERH
-636 CMLTYA
+636 CMLTCA
-642 KNRFRY
+642 KTRFRY
-648 GKEEHDL
+648 GQVEYDV
-655 EPSRFIKEID
+655 PSRFIKEID
-665 QRYIRKMDGGDTE
+665 QRYIRKMDGGDAE

-693 TPKPAVQKGAIMFS
+693 TPKPTVQKGTIMYS

-724 TPNSATTQVTSYNDG
+724 TPSSTTTQVTSYNDG

>member
-115 DEADSRS
+115 DETDSRS
-122 LISSIVKDM
+122 LITSIVKEM

-156 ADQYANESNEMGIVN
+156 ADQYATVKKALEADTNNKIPRFQN
-171 HDRILRIQKIY
+171 IY

-351 ERCGYD
+351 EGCGYD

-414 ALRRIINYPARGIGN
+414 ALRRIINYPTRGIG
-429 TTLQK
+429 TTTIQK

-448 VVSDTAVHSLNINKG
+448 VVCDTAAHSLNINKG

-478 IEKVKTLDAYTLGRS
+478 IEKVETSDAYVLGQS
-493 IIEASGIDANI
+493 IVAASGIFTDIEA
-504 KEDKTV
+504 DKTP
-510 EGMVR
+510 EGKAK
-515 KENIDG
+515 KENIDELMG
-521 LKNGLH
+521 ELH
-527 EFVETKHKDG
+527 GFVESKREED
-537 LEEENRLGNF
+537 LEEEYYLGNF
-547 IQEISLLTENI
+547 MQEVALYTDKQNE
-558 DEDDNE
+558 EDDEN
-564 KRVALMTIHAAKG
+564 RVALMTIHAAKG
-577 LEFPCVFIVGL
+577 LEFPCVFVVGL
-588 EGDVFPSHKVNL
+588 EENIFPGRQAMD
-600 FPCTVEEKRRLM
+600 FP
-612 EEEHRMIEEERRL
+612 RMMEEERRL
-625 MYVAITRAERQ
+625 MYVAITRAERH
-636 CMLTYA
+636 CMLTCA
-642 KNRFRY
+642 KTRFRY
-648 GKEEHDL
+648 GQVEYDV
-655 EPSRFIKEID
+655 PSRFIKEID

-724 TPNSATTQVTSYNDG
+724 TPSSATTQVTSYNDG
-739 KNSIRI
+739 KNSIQI

>member
-82 AGRLNMG
+82 AVRLNMG

-115 DEADSRS
+115 DETDSRS
-122 LISSIVKDM
+122 LITSIVKEM

-141 NIRHQI
+141 NIRHQL

-156 ADQYANESNEMGIVN
+156 ADQYATIKKALEADTNNKIPRFQN
-171 HDRILRIQKIY
+171 IY

-351 ERCGYD
+351 EGCGYD

-364 TNAQSRCF
+364 TNSQSRCF

-414 ALRRIINYPARGIGN
+414 ALRRIINYPTRGIG
-429 TTLQK
+429 TTTIQK

-448 VVSDTAVHSLNINKG
+448 VVCDTAAHSLNINKG

-478 IEKVKTLDAYTLGRS
+478 IEKVETSDAYALGQS
-493 IIEASGIDANI
+493 IVAASGIFTDIEA
-504 KEDKTV
+504 DKTP
-510 EGMVR
+510 EGKAK
-515 KENIDG
+515 KENIDELMG
-521 LKNGLH
+521 ELH
-527 EFVETKHKDG
+527 GFVESKREED
-537 LEEENRLGNF
+537 LEEEYYLGNF
-547 IQEISLLTENI
+547 MQEVALYTDKQNE
-558 DEDDNE
+558 EDDEN
-564 KRVALMTIHAAKG
+564 RVALMTIHAAKG
-577 LEFPCVFIVGL
+577 LEFPCVFVVGL
-588 EGDVFPSHKVNL
+588 EENIFPGRQAMD
-600 FPCTVEEKRRLM
+600 FP
-612 EEEHRMIEEERRL
+612 RMMEEERRL
-625 MYVAITRAERQ
+625 MYVAITRAERH
-636 CMLTYA
+636 CMLTCA
-642 KNRFRY
+642 KTRFRY
-648 GKEEHDL
+648 GQVEYDV
-655 EPSRFIKEID
+655 PSRFIKEID

-724 TPNSATTQVTSYNDG
+724 TPSSTTTQVTSYNDG

>member
-115 DEADSRS
+115 DETDSRS
-122 LISSIVKDM
+122 LITSIVKEM

-156 ADQYANESNEMGIVN
+156 ADQYATIKKALEADTNNKIPRFQN
-171 HDRILRIQKIY
+171 IY

-351 ERCGYD
+351 EGCGYD

-414 ALRRIINYPARGIGN
+414 ALRRIINYPTRGIG
-429 TTLQK
+429 TTTIQK

-448 VVSDTAVHSLNINKG
+448 VVCDTAAHSLNINKG

-478 IEKVKTLDAYTLGRS
+478 IEKVETSDAYTLGQS
-493 IIEASGIDANI
+493 IVAASGIFTDIEA
-504 KEDKTV
+504 DKTP
-510 EGMVR
+510 EGKAK
-515 KENIDG
+515 KENIDELMG
-521 LKNGLH
+521 ELH
-527 EFVETKHKDG
+527 GFVESKREED
-537 LEEENRLGNF
+537 LEEEYYLGNF
-547 IQEISLLTENI
+547 MQEVALYTDKQNE
-558 DEDDNE
+558 EDDEN
-564 KRVALMTIHAAKG
+564 RVALMTIHAAKG
-577 LEFPCVFIVGL
+577 LEFPCVFVVGL
-588 EGDVFPSHKVNL
+588 EENIFPGRQAMD
-600 FPCTVEEKRRLM
+600 FP
-612 EEEHRMIEEERRL
+612 RMMEEERRL
-625 MYVAITRAERQ
+625 MYVAITRAERH
-636 CMLTYA
+636 CMLTCA
-642 KNRFRY
+642 KTRFRY
-648 GKEEHDL
+648 GQVEYDV
-655 EPSRFIKEID
+655 PSRFIKEID

-724 TPNSATTQVTSYNDG
+724 TPSSTTTQVTSYNDG

>member
-115 DEADSRS
+115 DETDSRS
-122 LISSIVKDM
+122 LITSIVKEM

-156 ADQYANESNEMGIVN
+156 ADQYATIKKALEADTNNKIPRFQN
-171 HDRILRIQKIY
+171 IY

-351 ERCGYD
+351 EGCGYD

-414 ALRRIINYPARGIGN
+414 ALRRIINYPTRGIG
-429 TTLQK
+429 TTTIQK

-448 VVSDTAVHSLNINKG
+448 VVCDTAAHSLNINKG

-478 IEKVKTLDAYTLGRS
+478 IEKVETSDAYALGQS
-493 IIEASGIDANI
+493 IVAASGIFTDIEA
-504 KEDKTV
+504 DKTP
-510 EGMVR
+510 EGKAK
-515 KENIDG
+515 KENIDELMG
-521 LKNGLH
+521 ELH
-527 EFVETKHKDG
+527 GFVESKREED
-537 LEEENRLGNF
+537 LEEEYYLGNF
-547 IQEISLLTENI
+547 MQEVALYTDKQNE
-558 DEDDNE
+558 EDDEN
-564 KRVALMTIHAAKG
+564 RVALMTIHAAKG
-577 LEFPCVFIVGL
+577 LEFPCVFVVGL
-588 EGDVFPSHKVNL
+588 EENIFPGRQAMD
-600 FPCTVEEKRRLM
+600 FP
-612 EEEHRMIEEERRL
+612 RMMEEERRL
-625 MYVAITRAERQ
+625 MYVAITRAERH
-636 CMLTYA
+636 CMLTCA
-642 KNRFRY
+642 KTRFRY
-648 GKEEHDL
+648 GQVEYDV
-655 EPSRFIKEID
+655 PSRFIKEID

-724 TPNSATTQVTSYNDG
+724 TPSSTTTQVTSYNDG

>member
-115 DEADSRS
+115 DETDSRS
-122 LISSIVKDM
+122 LITSIVKEM

-141 NIRHQI
+141 NIRHQL

-156 ADQYANESNEMGIVN
+156 ADQYATIKKALEADTNNKIPRFQN
-171 HDRILRIQKIY
+171 IY

-351 ERCGYD
+351 EGCGYD

-364 TNAQSRCF
+364 TNSQSRCF

-414 ALRRIINYPARGIGN
+414 ALRRIINYPTRGIG
-429 TTLQK
+429 TTTIQK

-448 VVSDTAVHSLNINKG
+448 VVCDTAAHSLNINKG

-478 IEKVKTLDAYTLGRS
+478 IEKVETSDAYALGQS
-493 IIEASGIDANI
+493 IVAASGIFTDIEA
-504 KEDKTV
+504 DKTP
-510 EGMVR
+510 EGKAK
-515 KENIDG
+515 KENIDELMG
-521 LKNGLH
+521 ELH
-527 EFVETKHKDG
+527 GFVESKREED
-537 LEEENRLGNF
+537 LEEEYYLGNF
-547 IQEISLLTENI
+547 MQEVALYTDKQNE
-558 DEDDNE
+558 EDDEN
-564 KRVALMTIHAAKG
+564 RVALMTIHAAKG
-577 LEFPCVFIVGL
+577 LEFPCVFVVGL
-588 EGDVFPSHKVNL
+588 EENIFPGRQAMD
-600 FPCTVEEKRRLM
+600 FP
-612 EEEHRMIEEERRL
+612 RMMEEERRL
-625 MYVAITRAERQ
+625 MYVAITRAERH
-636 CMLTYA
+636 CMLTCA
-642 KNRFRY
+642 KTRFRY
-648 GKEEHDL
+648 GQVEYDV
-655 EPSRFIKEID
+655 PSRFIKEID

-724 TPNSATTQVTSYNDG
+724 TPSSTTTQVTSYNDG

>member
-115 DEADSRS
+115 DETDSRS
-122 LISSIVKDM
+122 LITSIVKEM

-156 ADQYANESNEMGIVN
+156 ADQYATIKKALEADTNNKIPRFQN
-171 HDRILRIQKIY
+171 IY

-351 ERCGYD
+351 EGCGYD

-414 ALRRIINYPARGIGN
+414 ALRRIINYPTRGIG
-429 TTLQK
+429 TTTIQK
-434 IAATATDHNVSMWE
+434 IAATATDHNVSMWK
-448 VVSDTAVHSLNINKG
+448 VVCDTAAHSLNINKG

-478 IEKVKTLDAYTLGRS
+478 IEKVETSDAYTLGQS
-493 IIEASGIDANI
+493 IVAASGIFTDIEA
-504 KEDKTV
+504 DKTP
-510 EGMVR
+510 EGKAK
-515 KENIDG
+515 KENIDELMG
-521 LKNGLH
+521 ELH
-527 EFVETKHKDG
+527 GFVESKREED
-537 LEEENRLGNF
+537 LEEEYYLGNF
-547 IQEISLLTENI
+547 MQEVALYTDKQNE
-558 DEDDNE
+558 EDDEN
-564 KRVALMTIHAAKG
+564 RVALMTIHAAKG
-577 LEFPCVFIVGL
+577 LEFPCVFVVGL
-588 EGDVFPSHKVNL
+588 EENIFPGRQAMD
-600 FPCTVEEKRRLM
+600 FP
-612 EEEHRMIEEERRL
+612 RMMEEERRL
-625 MYVAITRAERQ
+625 MYVAITRAERH
-636 CMLTYA
+636 CMLTCA
-642 KNRFRY
+642 KTRFRY
-648 GKEEHDL
+648 GQVEYDV
-655 EPSRFIKEID
+655 PSRFIKEID

-724 TPNSATTQVTSYNDG
+724 TPSSTTTQVTSYNDC

>member
-115 DEADSRS
+115 DETDSRS
-122 LISSIVKDM
+122 LITSIVKEM

-141 NIRHQI
+141 NIRNQI

-156 ADQYANESNEMGIVN
+156 ADQYATIKKALEADTNNKIPRFQN
-171 HDRILRIQKIY
+171 IY

-337 AMEVCNEIKRLKRA
+337 AMEVCNEINRLKRA
-351 ERCGYD
+351 EGCGYD

-414 ALRRIINYPARGIGN
+414 ALRRIINYPIRGIGA
-429 TTLQK
+429 TTIQK
-434 IAATATDHNVSMWE
+434 IAATATDHNISMWE
-448 VVSDTAVHSLNINKG
+448 VVCDTAAHSLNINKG

-478 IEKVKTLDAYTLGRS
+478 IEKVETSDAYTLGQS
-493 IIEASGIDANI
+493 IVAASGIFTDIEA
-504 KEDKTV
+504 DKTP
-510 EGMVR
+510 EGKAK
-515 KENIDG
+515 KENIDELMG
-521 LKNGLH
+521 ELH
-527 EFVETKHKDG
+527 GFVESKREED
-537 LEEENRLGNF
+537 LEEEYYLGNF
-547 IQEISLLTENI
+547 MQEVALYTDKQNE
-558 DEDDNE
+558 EDDEN
-564 KRVALMTIHAAKG
+564 RVALMTIHAAKG
-577 LEFPCVFIVGL
+577 LEFPCVFVVGL
-588 EGDVFPSHKVNL
+588 EENIFPGRQAMD
-600 FPCTVEEKRRLM
+600 FP
-612 EEEHRMIEEERRL
+612 RMMEEERRL
-625 MYVAITRAERQ
+625 MYVAITRAERH
-636 CMLTYA
+636 CMLTCA
-642 KNRFRY
+642 KTRFRY
-648 GKEEHDL
+648 GQVEYDV
-655 EPSRFIKEID
+655 PSRFIKEID

-724 TPNSATTQVTSYNDG
+724 TPSSTTTQVTSYNDG

>member
-40 IAYLLQQADFDLAPW
+40 IAYLLQQADFDLAPR

-115 DEADSRS
+115 DETDSRS
-122 LISSIVKDM
+122 LITSIVKEM

-156 ADQYANESNEMGIVN
+156 ADQYATVKKALEADANNKIPRFQN
-171 HDRILRIQKIY
+171 IY

-351 ERCGYD
+351 EGCGYD

-414 ALRRIINYPARGIGN
+414 ALRRIINYPTRGIG
-429 TTLQK
+429 TTTIQK

-448 VVSDTAVHSLNINKG
+448 VVSDTAAHSLNINKG

-478 IEKVKTLDAYTLGRS
+478 IEKVETSDAYTLGQS
-493 IIEASGIDANI
+493 IVAASGIFTDIEA
-504 KEDKTV
+504 DKTP
-510 EGMVR
+510 EGKAK
-515 KENIDG
+515 KENIDELMG
-521 LKNGLH
+521 ELH
-527 EFVETKHKDG
+527 GFVESKREED
-537 LEEENRLGNF
+537 LEEEYYLGNF
-547 IQEISLLTENI
+547 MQEVALYTDKQNE
-558 DEDDNE
+558 EDDEN
-564 KRVALMTIHAAKG
+564 RVALMTIHAAKG
-577 LEFPCVFIVGL
+577 LEFPCVFVVGL
-588 EGDVFPSHKVNL
+588 EENIFPGRQAMD
-600 FPCTVEEKRRLM
+600 FP
-612 EEEHRMIEEERRL
+612 RMMEEERRL
-625 MYVAITRAERQ
+625 MYVAITRAERH
-636 CMLTYA
+636 CMLTCA
-642 KNRFRY
+642 KTRFRY
-648 GKEEHDL
+648 GQVEYDV
-655 EPSRFIKEID
+655 PSRFIKEID

-693 TPKPAVQKGAIMFS
+693 TPKPAVQKGATMFS

-724 TPNSATTQVTSYNDG
+724 TPSSATTQVTSYNDG

-767 NAKATVRFQLAG
+767 NAKATVRFQLAS

>member
-115 DEADSRS
+115 DETDSRS
-122 LISSIVKDM
+122 LITSIVKEM

-156 ADQYANESNEMGIVN
+156 ADQYATIKKALEADTNNKIPRFQN
-171 HDRILRIQKIY
+171 IY

-351 ERCGYD
+351 EGCGYD

-364 TNAQSRCF
+364 SNSQSRCF

-414 ALRRIINYPARGIGN
+414 ALRRIINYPTRGIG
-429 TTLQK
+429 TTPIQK
-434 IAATATDHNVSMWE
+434 IAATATDYNVSMWE
-448 VVSDTAVHSLNINKG
+448 VVCDTAAHSLNINKG

-478 IEKVKTLDAYTLGRS
+478 IEKVETSDAYTLGQS
-493 IIEASGIDANI
+493 IVAASGIFTDIEA
-504 KEDKTV
+504 DKTP
-510 EGMVR
+510 EGKAK
-515 KENIDG
+515 KENIDELMG
-521 LKNGLH
+521 ELH
-527 EFVETKHKDG
+527 GFVESKREED
-537 LEEENRLGNF
+537 LEEEYYLGNF
-547 IQEISLLTENI
+547 MQEVALYTDKQNE
-558 DEDDNE
+558 EDDEN
-564 KRVALMTIHAAKG
+564 RVALMTIHAAKG
-577 LEFPCVFIVGL
+577 LEFPCVFVVGL
-588 EGDVFPSHKVNL
+588 EENIFPGRQAMD
-600 FPCTVEEKRRLM
+600 FP
-612 EEEHRMIEEERRL
+612 RMMEEERRL
-625 MYVAITRAERQ
+625 MYVAITRAERH
-636 CMLTYA
+636 CMLTCA
-642 KNRFRY
+642 KTRFRY
-648 GKEEHDL
+648 GQVEYDV
-655 EPSRFIKEID
+655 PSRFIKEID

-693 TPKPAVQKGAIMFS
+693 TPKPTVQKGTIMYS

-724 TPNSATTQVTSYNDG
+724 TPSSTTTQVTSYNDG

>member
-100 CEADRL
+100 CEADRF

-115 DEADSRS
+115 DETDSRS
-122 LISSIVKDM
+122 LITSIVKEM

-156 ADQYANESNEMGIVN
+156 ADQYATIKKALEADTNNKIPRFQN
-171 HDRILRIQKIY
+171 IY

-351 ERCGYD
+351 EGCGYD

-414 ALRRIINYPARGIGN
+414 ALRRIINYPTRGIG
-429 TTLQK
+429 TTTIQK

-448 VVSDTAVHSLNINKG
+448 VVCDTAAHSLNINKG

-478 IEKVKTLDAYTLGRS
+478 IEKVETSDAYTLGQS
-493 IIEASGIDANI
+493 IVAASGIFTDIEA
-504 KEDKTV
+504 DKTP
-510 EGMVR
+510 EGKAK
-515 KENIDG
+515 KENIDELMG
-521 LKNGLH
+521 ELH
-527 EFVETKHKDG
+527 GFVESKREED
-537 LEEENRLGNF
+537 LEEEYYLGNF
-547 IQEISLLTENI
+547 MQEVALYTDKQN
-558 DEDDNE
+558 EDDDEN
-564 KRVALMTIHAAKG
+564 RVALMTIHAAKG
-577 LEFPCVFIVGL
+577 LEFPCVFVVGL
-588 EGDVFPSHKVNL
+588 EENIFPGRQAMD
-600 FPCTVEEKRRLM
+600 FP
-612 EEEHRMIEEERRL
+612 RMMEEERRL
-625 MYVAITRAERQ
+625 MYVAITRAERH
-636 CMLTYA
+636 CMLTCA
-642 KNRFRY
+642 KTRFRY
-648 GKEEHDL
+648 GQVEYDV
-655 EPSRFIKEID
+655 PSRFIKEID

-678 GFSTSRTS
+678 GFSTNRTS

-693 TPKPAVQKGAIMFS
+693 TPKPTVQKGTIMYS

-724 TPNSATTQVTSYNDG
+724 TPSSTTTQVTSYNDG

>member
-115 DEADSRS
+115 DETDSRS
-122 LISSIVKDM
+122 LITSIVKEM

-156 ADQYANESNEMGIVN
+156 ADQYATIKKALEADTNNKIPRFQN
-171 HDRILRIQKIY
+171 IY

-337 AMEVCNEIKRLKRA
+337 AMEVCNEINRLKRA
-351 ERCGYD
+351 EGCGYD

-364 TNAQSRCF
+364 TNVQSRCF

-414 ALRRIINYPARGIGN
+414 ALRRIINYPIRGIGA
-429 TTLQK
+429 TTIQK
-434 IAATATDHNVSMWE
+434 IAATATDHNISMWE
-448 VVSDTAVHSLNINKG
+448 VVCDTAAHSLNINKG

-478 IEKVKTLDAYTLGRS
+478 IEKVETSDAYTLGQS
-493 IIEASGIDANI
+493 IVAASGIFTDIEA
-504 KEDKTV
+504 DKTP
-510 EGMVR
+510 EGKAK
-515 KENIDG
+515 KENIDELMG
-521 LKNGLH
+521 ELH
-527 EFVETKHKDG
+527 GFVESKREED
-537 LEEENRLGNF
+537 LEEEYYLGNF
-547 IQEISLLTENI
+547 MQEVALYTDKQNE
-558 DEDDNE
+558 EDDEN
-564 KRVALMTIHAAKG
+564 RVALMTIHAAKG
-577 LEFPCVFIVGL
+577 LEFPCVFVVGL
-588 EGDVFPSHKVNL
+588 EENIFPGRQAMD
-600 FPCTVEEKRRLM
+600 FP
-612 EEEHRMIEEERRL
+612 RMMEEERRL
-625 MYVAITRAERQ
+625 MYVAITRAERH
-636 CMLTYA
+636 CMLTCA
-642 KNRFRY
+642 KTRFRY
-648 GKEEHDL
+648 GQVEYDV
-655 EPSRFIKEID
+655 PSRFIKEID

-724 TPNSATTQVTSYNDG
+724 TPSSTTTQVTSYNDG

>member
-115 DEADSRS
+115 DETDSRS
-122 LISSIVKDM
+122 LITSIVKEM

-156 ADQYANESNEMGIVN
+156 ADQYATIKKALEADTNNKIPRFQN
-171 HDRILRIQKIY
+171 IY

-351 ERCGYD
+351 EGCGYD

-414 ALRRIINYPARGIGN
+414 ALRRIINYPTRGIG
-429 TTLQK
+429 TTTIQK
-434 IAATATDHNVSMWE
+434 IAATATDHNISMWE
-448 VVSDTAVHSLNINKG
+448 VVCDTAAHSLNINKG

-478 IEKVKTLDAYTLGRS
+478 IEKVETSDAYALGQS
-493 IIEASGIDANI
+493 IVAASGIFTDIEA
-504 KEDKTV
+504 DKTP
-510 EGMVR
+510 EGKAK
-515 KENIDG
+515 KENIDELMG
-521 LKNGLH
+521 ELH
-527 EFVETKHKDG
+527 GFVESKREED
-537 LEEENRLGNF
+537 LEEEYYLGNF
-547 IQEISLLTENI
+547 MQEVALYTDKQNE
-558 DEDDNE
+558 EDDEN
-564 KRVALMTIHAAKG
+564 RVALMTIHAAKG
-577 LEFPCVFIVGL
+577 LEFPCVFVVGL
-588 EGDVFPSHKVNL
+588 EENIFPGRQAMD
-600 FPCTVEEKRRLM
+600 FP
-612 EEEHRMIEEERRL
+612 RMMEEERRL
-625 MYVAITRAERQ
+625 MYVAITRAERH
-636 CMLTYA
+636 CMLTCA
-642 KNRFRY
+642 KTRFRY
-648 GKEEHDL
+648 GQVEYDV
-655 EPSRFIKEID
+655 PSRFIKEID

-724 TPNSATTQVTSYNDG
+724 TPSSTTTQVTSYNDG

>member
-115 DEADSRS
+115 DETDSRS
-122 LISSIVKDM
+122 LITSIVKEM

-156 ADQYANESNEMGIVN
+156 ADQYATIKKALEADTNNKIPRFQN
-171 HDRILRIQKIY
+171 IY

-351 ERCGYD
+351 EGCGYD

-414 ALRRIINYPARGIGN
+414 ALRRIINYPTRGIG
-429 TTLQK
+429 TTTIQK

-448 VVSDTAVHSLNINKG
+448 VVCDTAAHSLNINKG

-478 IEKVKTLDAYTLGRS
+478 IEKVETSDAYALGQS
-493 IIEASGIDANI
+493 IVAASGIFTDIEA
-504 KEDKTV
+504 DKTP
-510 EGMVR
+510 EGKAK
-515 KENIDG
+515 KENIDELMG
-521 LKNGLH
+521 ELH
-527 EFVETKHKDG
+527 GFVESKREED
-537 LEEENRLGNF
+537 LEEEYYLGNF
-547 IQEISLLTENI
+547 MQEVALYTDKQNE
-558 DEDDNE
+558 EDDEN
-564 KRVALMTIHAAKG
+564 RVALMTIHAAKG
-577 LEFPCVFIVGL
+577 LEFPCVFVVGL
-588 EGDVFPSHKVNL
+588 EENIFPGRQAMD
-600 FPCTVEEKRRLM
+600 FP
-612 EEEHRMIEEERRL
+612 RMMEEERRL
-625 MYVAITRAERQ
+625 MYVAITRAERH
-636 CMLTYA
+636 CMLTCA
-642 KNRFRY
+642 KTRFRY
-648 GKEEHDL
+648 GQVEYDV
-655 EPSRFIKEID
+655 PSRFIKEID

-693 TPKPAVQKGAIMFS
+693 TPKPAVQKGATIYS

-724 TPNSATTQVTSYNDG
+724 TPSSTTTQVTSYNDG

>member
-115 DEADSRS
+115 DETDSRS
-122 LISSIVKDM
+122 LITSIVKEM

-156 ADQYANESNEMGIVN
+156 ADQYATVKKALEADANNKIPRFQN
-171 HDRILRIQKIY
+171 IY

-351 ERCGYD
+351 EGCGYD

-414 ALRRIINYPARGIGN
+414 ALRRIINYPTRGIG
-429 TTLQK
+429 TTTIQK

-448 VVSDTAVHSLNINKG
+448 VVCDTAAHSLNINKG

-478 IEKVKTLDAYTLGRS
+478 IEKGETSDAYTLGQS
-493 IIEASGIDANI
+493 IVAASGIFTDIEA
-504 KEDKTV
+504 DKTP
-510 EGMVR
+510 EGKAK
-515 KENIDG
+515 KENIDE
-521 LKNGLH
+521 LMSELH
-527 EFVETKHKDG
+527 GFVESKREED
-537 LEEENRLGNF
+537 LEEEYYLGNF
-547 IQEISLLTENI
+547 MQEVALYTDKQNE
-558 DEDDNE
+558 EDDEN
-564 KRVALMTIHAAKG
+564 RVALMTIHAAKG
-577 LEFPCVFIVGL
+577 LEFPCVFVVGL
-588 EGDVFPSHKVNL
+588 EENIFPGRQAMD
-600 FPCTVEEKRRLM
+600 FP
-612 EEEHRMIEEERRL
+612 RMMEEERRL
-625 MYVAITRAERQ
+625 MYVAITRAERH
-636 CMLTYA
+636 CMLTCA
-642 KNRFRY
+642 KTRFRY
-648 GKEEHDL
+648 GQVEYDV
-655 EPSRFIKEID
+655 PSRFIKEID

-693 TPKPAVQKGAIMFS
+693 TPKPAVQKGATMYS

-767 NAKATVRFQLAG
+767 NAKATVCFQLAG
-779 QKQLLLK
+779 QKQLMLK